1 MPLQPAVKPNIP
13 RPRVTREVGKACDW
27 DFSEPTQRR
36 RGVVSGFRRRR
47 RVLVRDR
54 QIHDLAARGRSQ
66 RSIAGK
72 IGKSRSCV
80 QYVLRRDERVVAAHG
95 RILLLRRRV
104 APFFRRSR
112 RVDCEPTSGSKGA
125 MISGRASASRLPL
138 ETLSREDGV
147 ALVAWYASAAV
158 PAGARD
164 QDDWEFDRSL
174 DRRMAGHPKPQPKQW
189 RWQPHPQPKPWGRY
203 VADRA
208 GSCEGCGWALPRAVE
223 VDYCPSCGLTTPQR
237 ERRLMRR
244 WQEAAAR
251 GLCAPLYGAGWG
263 YDGEEFGSW
272 RPWPGDRG
280 IDDLRDIMTEAEAA
294 AAAAAW

>member
-1 MPLQPAVKPNIP
+1 MTATTAVKPNIA
-13 RPRVTREVGKACDW
+13 RPPITREAAKACGW

-36 RGVVSGFRRRR
+36 RGAVSGFRRRK

-54 QIHDLAARGRSQ
+54 QIHDLSARGRSQ

-112 RVDCEPTSGSKGA
+112 RVDCEPTSGS
-125 MISGRASASRLPL
+125 SASQLPL
-138 ETLSREDGV
+138 ETLSTADGA
-147 ALVAWYASAAV
+147 ALAAWYASVADRKL
-158 PAGARD
+158 ARD
-164 QDDWEFDRSL
+164 PDEWDLERSL
-174 DRRMAGHPKPQPKQW
+174 DRRMAGHPKPRPKPKQW
-189 RWQPHPQPKPWGRY
+189 RWQPRPQPKAWGRY
-203 VADRA
+203 VADGA
-208 GSCEGCGWALPRAVE
+208 GCCTECGWALPRAVE
-223 VDYCPSCGLTTPQR
+223 VDCCPSCGTTTPER
-237 ERRLMRR
+237 ERRLMRL

-251 GLCAPLYGAGWG
+251 GVCAPLLGAGWG

-294 AAAAAW
+294 AAAW